1 MGWFHSLKWIYLYF
15 KLRILISSLSKK
27 SYTMHVFWR
36 SFYQHAGQGSGKSS
50 DYQMILK
57 LKQNT
62 QRTSNDKGYYSTDNS
77 DHCRVCKVF
86 FDLPSVEG
94 VSSRTVNPII
104 NTALTVCPTL
114 RVHSPTQSC
123 SLVSSFHSQQEV
135 LNKKIAWKTV
145 P

>member
-1 MGWFHSLKWIYLYF
+1 MYF
-15 KLRILISSLSKK
+15 EE
-27 SYTMHVFWR
+27 V
-36 SFYQHAGQGSGKSS
+36 FYQHAGQRSGKSS

-62 QRTSNDKGYYSTDNS
+62 QRTSDDKGYYSTDNS

-135 LNKKIAWKTV
+135 LNKKIA
-145 P
+145 